1 MELETLK
8 LDKDL
13 LRVNN
18 FLIKEKNSKAIKSL
32 NKILDED
39 PANEEAWLLLGIAK
53 RRTGDYLDAIDCFR
67 TATDLKSSL
76 LEAWGLLAITYMDN
90 HNFIE
95 AKATMERAAE
105 KNPNNKKIQFYK
117 ENLIRVY
124 KKFGP
129 FF

>member
-39 PANEEAWLLLGIAK
+39 PTNEEAWLLLGIAK
-53 RRTGDYLDAIDCFR
+53 RRTGDYLDAIDCFK
-67 TATDLKSSL
+67 TATALKPSL

-90 HNFIE
+90 HDFIE
-95 AKATMERAAE
+95 ATATMESAAE
-105 KNPNNKKIQFYK
+105 KNPNNKKILFYK

-124 KKFGP
+124 RKFGP